1 MEEKVLKKAAAFLRE
16 YSDLIRNKN
25 FIDLFARASWDGV
38 SNIGAVG
45 YMLHSAGIPF
55 YSYMNFVPNNAFF
68 ESDIESIH
76 LPDSVDHI
84 GQSAFAGCKKLK
96 HIDSNCEYLNQ
107 MCFANSGLDD
117 VPDFDNVTM
126 YPTGAFY
133 GCLNMRHI
141 IIPDGVDFIG
151 ESCFEACHNLISVRM
166 PKTIQQIHAY
176 AFAHCENLTTFY
188 YPGTSYEWKEHVVK
202 FTDWLKGSRDIIV
215 HCADGEYWED
225 SKQ

>member
-1 MEEKVLKKAAAFLRE
+1 MEEKVLKKAATFLRE
-16 YSDLIRNKN
+16 YSDLIRDKN

-45 YMLHSAGIPF
+45 YILHSAGIPF

-107 MCFANSGLDD
+107 MCFANSGLSNI
-117 VPDFDNVTM
+117 PDLPNVEL

-133 GCLNMRHI
+133 GCKNMVSI
-141 IIPDGVDFIG
+141 IIPNGVDYIG
-151 ESCFEACHNLISVRM
+151 QSCFENCSKLREVAL
-166 PKTIQQIHAY
+166 PKSIQQIHAY
-176 AFAHCENLTTFY
+176 AFAKCNMFMHIH
-188 YPGTSYEWKEHVVK
+188 YPGTSYEWREHVIR
-202 FTDWLKGSRDIIV
+202 FQDWNKGTEHIVV
-215 HCADGEYWED
+215 HCIDRDFCED

>member
-1 MEEKVLKKAAAFLRE
+1 MEKKVLQKAATFLKE
-16 YSDLIRNKN
+16 NIYLIQERKWL
-25 FIDLFARASWDGV
+25 DLFARAACEGV

-45 YMLHSAGIPF
+45 YMLHRANVPF

-76 LPDSVDHI
+76 LPEGVDHI

-96 HIDSNCEYLNQ
+96 HVDSSCEYLNQ

-133 GCLNMRHI
+133 GCLNMKHI

-151 ESCFEACHNLISVRM
+151 ESCFEACHSLISVRM
-166 PKTIQQIHAY
+166 PKSIQQIHAY
-176 AFAHCENLTTFY
+176 AFAYCENLTTFY
-188 YPGTSYEWKEHVVK
+188 YPGTAAEWQFNVVRVN
-202 FTDWLKGSRDIIV
+202 DWLKGSRDIIV